1 MGSYHKPRLTA
12 AQQFFML
19 KQTAIC
25 RGDGVLH
32 RHRLVWEFMATPS
45 PLSRTYRVKIEH
57 EESSRP
63 KVSVIDPDLHV
74 LAGDRKLPHIY
85 ASHPPRLCLY
95 LPDTKEWSP
104 ELLIAMTIVPWTY
117 LWLFYF
123 EEWLL
128 SNDWKGGGEHPES
141 NDDE

>member
-1 MGSYHKPRLTA
+1 MGSYHKHRLTA
-12 AQQFFML
+12 AQQLFML
-19 KQTAIC
+19 KRTAIC
-25 RGDGVLH
+25 RGDGALH
-32 RHRLVWEFMATPS
+32 HHRLIWEFPVTPS

-57 EESSRP
+57 EELSTP
-63 KVSVIDPDLHV
+63 KVFVIDPDLHV
-74 LAGDRKLPHIY
+74 LADGRKLPHIY

-95 LPDTKEWSP
+95 LPGTKEWSS

-117 LWLFYF
+117 MWLFYF